1 MSRKSLKSKGYNNQ
15 YRSGLEATFAKILPR
30 RKFSYE
36 PFNVPYTMYRNY
48 KPDFVHKATGIMIEC
63 KGFFRAG
70 DTMKYKA
77 IRDSIDKEL
86 IFLLSDP
93 NKKIRKGA
101 KMTMGQWCEKEN
113 FKFFTIGQTEELVK
127 YVSA

>member
-1 MSRKSLKSKGYNNQ
+1 MSRKYLKSKGYSNQ
-15 YRSGLEATFAKILPR
+15 YRSGLEATFAKILPKR
-30 RKFSYE
+30 QFSYE
-36 PFNVPYTMYRNY
+36 PYNVPYVMYRNY
-48 KPDFVHKATGIMIEC
+48 KPDYVHKKTGIMIEC

-70 DTMKYKA
+70 DTMKYKS
-77 IRDSIDKEL
+77 IRDSSDKEL

-101 KMTMGQWCEKEN
+101 KMTMGQWCDKEN
-113 FKFFTIGQTEELVK
+113 FKFFTKAETKELVN